1 MVVLEAG
8 VQVSRIAANLVF
20 ALALVA
26 GLGVAAV
33 TLRAG
38 DLSYTPA
45 AAEQRMLYVRSGKVA
60 NRLTLSFRPLAADIY
75 WIRTIQHYGRD
86 MRSARTTGRFE
97 LLEPLLDLTTTL
109 DPHFNIAYRFGAI
122 FLATAPPAGPG
133 RPDQAVALLEKGIQN
148 NPDRW
153 QYANDAGFVYYFKAA
168 EEYDPDQTSKDYQT
182 AANWFERSAK
192 MPGAPEWLVPI
203 AAITRAQGGDR
214 ANARVLLNQL
224 AQSQEDYLRKA
235 ALRGLQ
241 QIQALDWIDALQ
253 DLVERYHDQKGAYP
267 TVWMDMVRA
276 GILRTIPGDPTN
288 APFILDPDNH
298 LVTLNPH
305 SSLGPL
311 PRIPARK

>member
-1 MVVLEAG
+1 
-8 VQVSRIAANLVF
+8 VSRITASVVF

-26 GLGVAAV
+26 GLGIAGVI
-33 TLRAG
+33 LRAG
-38 DLSYTPA
+38 DLSYTPP
-45 AAEQRMLYVRSGKVA
+45 AAEQRVLYVRSGKVA
-60 NRLTLSFRPLAADIY
+60 NRLMLSFRSLAADVY

-86 MRSARTTGRFE
+86 MKSARTTGRFE

-133 RPDQAVALLEKGIQN
+133 RPDQAVALLEKGIRN

-168 EEYDPDQTSKDYQT
+168 DEYDPDQTTRDYQT
-182 AANWFERSAK
+182 AAGWFERAAK

-235 ALRGLQ
+235 AIRGLQ
-241 QIQALDWIDALQ
+241 QIQALDAIDALQ
-253 DLVERYHDQKGAYP
+253 DLVEQYHRARGAYP
-267 TVWMDMVRA
+267 SAWVDIVRA
-276 GILRTIPGDPTN
+276 GMLRGIPGDPAG
-288 APFILDPDNH
+288 APFMLDPDNH
-298 LVTLNPH
+298 LVTLHPQ
-305 SSLGPL
+305 SPLGPL

>member
-1 MVVLEAG
+1 MSRGAAAVV
-8 VQVSRIAANLVF
+8 S

-26 GLGVAAV
+26 GLALAAV

-38 DLSYTPA
+38 DLSYTLPA
-45 AAEQRMLYVRSGKVA
+45 PAQRVLYVRSGKVA
-60 NRLTLSFRPLAADIY
+60 SRLMLSFRPLAADIY

-86 MRSARTTGRFE
+86 MKSARATGRFE

-122 FLATAPPAGPG
+122 FLATPPPAGPG
-133 RPDQAVALLEKGIQN
+133 RPDQAVALLEKGIRN

-168 EEYDPDQTSKDYQT
+168 EEYDPDQTTKDYQT
-182 AANWFERSAK
+182 AADWFERSAK

-203 AAITRAQGGDR
+203 AALTRAQGGDR
-214 ANARVLLNQL
+214 PTARVLLNQL
-224 AQSQEDYLRKA
+224 AQSQEEYLRKA
-235 ALRGLQ
+235 AFRGLQ
-241 QIQALDWIDALQ
+241 QIQALDWIDSLQ
-253 DLVERYHDQKGAYP
+253 DLVEIHHKQKGAYP
-267 TVWMDMVRA
+267 ATWMDMLRA
-276 GILRTIPGDPTN
+276 GSLKAIPGDPTN
-288 APFILDPDNH
+288 APFMLDPDNH